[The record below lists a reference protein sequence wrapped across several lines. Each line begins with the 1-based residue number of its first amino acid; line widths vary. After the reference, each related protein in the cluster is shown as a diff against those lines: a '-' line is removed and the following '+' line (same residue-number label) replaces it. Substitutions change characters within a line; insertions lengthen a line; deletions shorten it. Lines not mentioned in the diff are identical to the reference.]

1 MAMYA
6 KSLSD
11 IDQPQLA
18 KAFDQAVRQCKF
30 LPRAAE
36 LREMAVGSALEH
48 DQVESIAAWTWTI
61 DFMRKFWH
69 ADIGIYQNA
78 PVIPPAILYALRIV
92 GGFRSLSQMEVG
104 NEPFIQKAFL
114 AAYKLA
120 PMAEMMQ
127 PQIDKLLPTARATM
141 RQLADGKKFESP
153 RVEEITA
160 AKERMEAKYQREDED
175 SGARLEAGRKRH
187 EEQVAWLKK
196 TGQI

>member
-6 KSLSD
+6 KSLAD
-11 IDQPQLA
+11 IDQPQLV

-30 LPRAAE
+30 LPRVAE
-36 LREMAVGSALEH
+36 LREMAIGSAVDH
-48 DQVESIAAWTWTI
+48 DQVQSLAAWNWI
-61 DFMRKFWH
+61 LDFMRKFWH
-69 ADIGIYQNA
+69 ADLGIYQNA
-78 PVIPPAILYALRIV
+78 PVIPPSIMYALRII
-92 GGFRSLSQMEVG
+92 GGFRSLSQMEVSSQ
-104 NEPFIQKAFL
+104 PFIQKAFL

-120 PMAEMMQ
+120 PVAEMMQ

-160 AKERMEAKYQREDED
+160 AKERMEAKYQREDEEA
-175 SGARLEAGRKRH
+175 GARLEAGRKRH

-196 TGQI
+196 RGEI